1 MYDVIVVG
9 ARVAGAASALLLA
22 RAGHR
27 VLLVD
32 RARFPSDTL
41 STHYIHQPGIA
52 RLDRWGILDAVRAT
66 GCPALDRTIYQ
77 VGDDVRLDGGTVPHE
92 GQSAAY
98 APRRYLLDQILVDAA
113 VAAGAEFRDGCSV
126 SGLVFDGDRV
136 VGVKCRS
143 AEGKPVEERARL
155 VVGADGMRSAVARAV
170 DAPFT
175 VQDPL
180 MSCIYFT
187 YWQGIKSQFELYE
200 RPGRWIG
207 AIPTND
213 DATLIAA
220 YFPQSEFDQVRGD
233 ALDNYLG
240 NIRDTAPD
248 LYERAMDGGERVERL
263 RGTGDQQN
271 FFRAPSGP
279 GWALVGDAAHHKD
292 SITARGISD
301 AFLQADL
308 LADSVAGVLDDPD
321 RLAQG
326 LSRYSEQL
334 QDDLFE
340 GYRNTLF
347 VSRLEVTPDRLAML
361 RMIQHSPDLTERYF
375 AVAAGGMSVDE
386 LYDEELHDR
395 LAAEAA

>member
-9 ARVAGAASALLLA
+9 ARVAGAATALLLA
-22 RAGHR
+22 RAGRR

-52 RLDRWGILDAVRAT
+52 RLARWGVLDAVRAT
-66 GCPALDRTIYQ
+66 GCPALDRTVYQ
-77 VGDDVRLDGGTVPHE
+77 VGDVRLDGGTVPTH

-126 SGLVFDGDRV
+126 SGLVYEGDRV

-143 AEGKPVEERARL
+143 AAGTPVEERARL
-155 VVGADGMRSAVARAV
+155 VVGADGMRSAVAKAV
-170 DAPFT
+170 AAPYT
-175 VQDPL
+175 VHDPL

-187 YWQGIKSQFELYE
+187 YWHGVTSQFELYE

-213 DATLIAA
+213 GATLIAA
-220 YFPQSEFDQVRGD
+220 YFPQAEFDQVRGD
-233 ALDNYLG
+233 ALEHYLE
-240 NIRDTAPD
+240 NIRTTAPD
-248 LYERAMDGGERVERL
+248 LYERTAGAERVERL

-271 FFRAPSGP
+271 FFRLPNGP

-308 LADSVAGVLDDPD
+308 LADAVGGVLDDPV
-321 RLAQG
+321 RLDEA
-326 LSRYSEQL
+326 LRRYGEQL
-334 QDDLFE
+334 QDELFE

-347 VSRLEVTPDRLAML
+347 VSRLEITPDRMAML
-361 RMIQHSPDLTERYF
+361 RTVQRSPELTERYF

-386 LYDEELHDR
+386 LYDEELHSR
-395 LAAEAA
+395 LELDAV